1 MLSSVTSASM
11 TSLRSVNP
19 YVGSA
24 LDAHVAA
31 SHGSTW
37 MPRLDGAALLTS
49 AADGHPAI
57 GCSAFA
63 FQAGRLCIANVLCL
77 LTRVELL
84 VLTAHPLIVTYTQG
98 DHCPAATAA
107 CSC

>member
-1 MLSSVTSASM
+1 MLSSVTSASI

-24 LDAHVAA
+24 LAARAAA
-31 SHGSTW
+31 SHATRW
-37 MPRLDGAALLTS
+37 LPRLDGAALLTS

-63 FQAGRLCIANVLCL
+63 FQAG
-77 LTRVELL
+77 
-84 VLTAHPLIVTYTQG
+84 HPPAWNAALISKSGAVDAGNTHTT
-98 DHCPAATAA
+98 DPT
-107 CSC
+107 